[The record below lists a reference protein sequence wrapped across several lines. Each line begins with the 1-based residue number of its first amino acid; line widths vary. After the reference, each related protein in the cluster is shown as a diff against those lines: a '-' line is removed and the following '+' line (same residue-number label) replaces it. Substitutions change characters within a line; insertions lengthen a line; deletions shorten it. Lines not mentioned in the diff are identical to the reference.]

1 MLHKI
6 YLGVARVAGIV
17 LAIIRFLLLRARSTI
32 GRQKERSAM
41 TEEPTHKQSMSP
53 LDTSTRLAYERT
65 YLAHE
70 RTLMGWVRT
79 AIALI
84 SFGFTIAKVF
94 EYLREKEGAR
104 STLLGPRA
112 VGSMMIAIGL
122 VALVLATMQH
132 RQASKILN
140 ERCPDLP
147 PSLAG
152 VMAAFFALVGILAL
166 FSVILRMR

>member
-1 MLHKI
+1 MTCRRRWIEFLGFGCGLVLLLFSAVSINRILEDIGKAFVAAAILEVIYGLVMLHKI

-70 RTLMGWVRT
+70 RTPDGVGANGYSTHLVWVHHRE
-79 AIALI
+79 
-84 SFGFTIAKVF
+84 GF
-94 EYLREKEGAR
+94 
-104 STLLGPRA
+104 
-112 VGSMMIAIGL
+112 
-122 VALVLATMQH
+122 
-132 RQASKILN
+132 
-140 ERCPDLP
+140 
-147 PSLAG
+147 
-152 VMAAFFALVGILAL
+152 
-166 FSVILRMR
+166 

>member
-1 MLHKI
+1 MN
-6 YLGVARVAGIV
+6 
-17 LAIIRFLLLRARSTI
+17 
-32 GRQKERSAM
+32 
-41 TEEPTHKQSMSP
+41 EESTHKQSVPP

-94 EYLREKEGAR
+94 EYLREKDGAR
-104 STLLGPRA
+104 ATLLGPRA
-112 VGSMMIAIGL
+112 VGTIMIAIGL

-132 RQASKILN
+132 RQASKILR
-140 ERCPDLP
+140 ERSPDLP
-147 PSLAG
+147 RSLAG
-152 VMAAFFALVGILAL
+152 VMAAFFALLGILAL
-166 FSVILRMR
+166 ISVTLRLR